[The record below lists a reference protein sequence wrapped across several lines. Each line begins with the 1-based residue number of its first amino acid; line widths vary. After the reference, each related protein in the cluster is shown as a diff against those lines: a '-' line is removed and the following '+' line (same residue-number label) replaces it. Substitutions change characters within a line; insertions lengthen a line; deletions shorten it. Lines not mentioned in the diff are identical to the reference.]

1 VKRRILY
8 SVLGLNVVAAL
19 VLSWA
24 TQVPGSK
31 SYDFFTALAT
41 PADRVPSLTVPATIV
56 ANDQVPVFAR
66 TSGVVTQLFVHRG
79 DNVKKGQLLVAMDA
93 SQEDLELY
101 AMMVNMK
108 RDMDTVGKV
117 RNALTALRRA
127 PRQGYPR
134 AERQAMENE
143 MLRVLKDYLTYDS
156 LLDDLKKRSTDKFVF
171 APLDGTVAELNPRV
185 GDRIS
190 AERQENPVATI
201 APDLNSVNV
210 ELFAALEI
218 PEEAAARV
226 RVGQKVAVN
235 LPFSNEA
242 KVGAWITEVST
253 ASFRIDKRRYFPAIA
268 KLKSP
273 FDPASFRYGMKVL
286 ADVDLS
292 TSKSGVWVPLAALEL
307 KLPPGLVHAKVDAT
321 RSNQAEA
328 RSQIVDGRKS
338 TAQPDFRTAPTTR
351 NLANKIPEAISNKA
365 TIFLLTHDSKVIETL
380 VSVVERTDRQALVDG
395 DSLSGL
401 RVVTH
406 VRRKDRSISTLLS
419 E

>member
-1 VKRRILY
+1 MKRRILY
-8 SVLGLNVVAAL
+8 SVLGLNVLAAL
-19 VLSWA
+19 ILAWA
-24 TQVPGSK
+24 TQVPNSK

-79 DNVKKGQLLVAMDA
+79 DTVKKGQLLVAMDA

-117 RNALTALRRA
+117 RNALTSLRKA
-127 PRQGYPR
+127 PGQGYGR

-156 LLDDLKKRSTDKFVF
+156 LLDDLKKRSTDKFIF

-185 GDRIS
+185 GDRVA

-201 APDLNSVNV
+201 APDLNNDNV
-210 ELFAALEI
+210 ELFATLEI

-235 LPFSNEA
+235 LPFSNDT
-242 KVGAWITEVST
+242 KVAAWVTEVST
-253 ASFRIDKRRYFPAIA
+253 ASFRADKRRYFPALA

-273 FDPASFRYGMKVL
+273 FDPAAFRYGMKVL
-286 ADVDLS
+286 ADVELNN
-292 TSKSGVWVPLAALEL
+292 SKSGVWVPLAALEL
-307 KLPPGLVHAKVDAT
+307 KLPPGLVQAKVDAT
-321 RSNQAEA
+321 RSAQTEA
-328 RSQIVDGRKS
+328 RSQIVDGRDA
-338 TAQPDFRTAPTTR
+338 TAQPDFRTAPATR
-351 NLANKIPEAISNKA
+351 SLANRVPEPASNKA
-365 TIFLLTHDSKVIETL
+365 TIYLLTHDEKVIETL
-380 VSVVERTDRQALVDG
+380 VSVMERTDRQALVDG

-401 RVVTH
+401 RVITH
-406 VRRKDRSISTLLS
+406 VRRKDRSMATMLS